1 MAVIASLQPQIV
13 VAKATS
19 TLSGWAVWELQN
31 QPPGVSRNEAG
42 SIHLPKGKYL
52 IALSLATDDTAVKI
66 RSYNDTGNVDVSI
79 PSGVKIYQAVV
90 QVDSSIRV
98 ESYSMSDSTVVI
110 HRL

>member
-19 TLSGWAVWELQN
+19 TLAGWALWELQN
-31 QPPGVSRNEAG
+31 QPPGVSQNEAG
-42 SIHLPKGKYL
+42 NIYLPKGKYL
-52 IALSLATDDTAVKI
+52 INLTLGPDDTAVKI
-66 RSYNDTGNVDVSI
+66 RAYNATGNVDVPI

-90 QVDSSIRV
+90 QVDSSVRV
-98 ESYSMSDSTVVI
+98 ESYSMSDSTVII